1 MSRKIHIIAYI
12 KDELRQLDWLNA
24 TDMNGDEAVE
34 YYLQTKEG
42 RFYRKED
49 VTGYSE
55 NRLENID
62 SLELHKLL
70 KDVAEIAITSEGSF
84 DGTLICFSGTFHGIP
99 ENNQPIW
106 ELDGASLGSIL
117 GKTFLEAGN
126 SHDTDLKILINATGS
141 AVNKTNKPLN
151 VPGDSFIQ
159 KVAEAFESG
168 YGGKLLVEGRAGQ
181 VMHDNNSLYYGMTFP
196 YDFSLMHGLNSAELK
211 ILNGYLKYSYTLEEE
226 LSVELINAW
235 LVESMLSS
243 IGLTMSEIEGIL
255 KNRENAARKI
265 TAVLLENKRIC
276 MDPNYMLAPII
287 TVENKQGK
295 GIQVQTS
302 WIHNQ
307 EYQTDMHGAL
317 GDIDMVTFEKVNI
330 ANELNKIGDT
340 VKKLGIQTNIG
351 KVFTDFSDKKY
362 AKAANGIKEIA
373 NTLFGQ
379 YEYRLAVECDRLHLK
394 MQNFAASPSD
404 SFNFNQGKNF
414 FDHIEKTF
422 PKEHEE
428 MVAGICSALSKLF
441 SVCEKKSETFLKLK
455 NVMGV
460 LDDQKFIGLDNYEH
474 LKKNV
479 RKIVQKLKQSQENDA
494 TLMGEK
500 HIITDG
506 TEKSLTREKMIERFA
521 NEFERILGNDH
532 YDEYY
537 YVSIGIDL
545 TQRIGHALSCT
556 LHEDHSF
563 TVFDPNYGYIKCINK
578 DAFKEIM
585 DSLLVRYEE
594 CDSPR
599 VMEKNV
605 HIRYFGQPLRYDLEK
620 EIETLIYT
628 SYDEIFENL
637 TLKSKISKHD
647 KYLAGSPREETWKI
661 PGQEDISSLEGKPD
675 ASNEEKR
682 IVIQMQGDE
691 VSFQAA
697 RDLFMKNPRNSNW
710 IQGRDEFG
718 GTVIAL
724 EGDQLTAKTGFAL
737 EDVNHIKLVLVGH
750 GSELGGQTTLGS
762 LTGQEIGERLSRL
775 FEKKINTGKPESLKI
790 SLVGCN
796 LGEKGAKG
804 LPKVVSDHVFEI
816 GRKLDIKPEH
826 IEVTAQK
833 YPVRVNSDGH
843 KEVLTYA
850 GIWVLSEAER
860 LFGDYTKVTYRGTD
874 NSMVEVPHSETKILD
889 IYSKIFQAT
898 LGGDLKDYE
907 IDALKT
913 LQADVEK
920 KINEI
925 YDKAVPNMEEV
936 QRVFRDKAAI
946 AKVIEQAN
954 KDVIAIKPT
963 GEWILDL
970 QSIKELEGDRV
981 RVDFINKETGERIKN
996 IETESTAIKEL
1007 KKYTDDTIKYT
1018 KWNFNYDEQTG
1029 AFSPKPGIETVEVGN
1044 EFFNVYFTLSG
1055 LLGSARILNSGEFNQ
1070 LTVAMKVSLVSQL
1083 TQTTLGTADLAL
1095 RAIKWADNL
1104 NPASLLEPMSN
1115 FSRFVSVIAPIF
1127 DIVNITTLAIS
1138 LAHASP
1144 EEQAQ
1149 IITNLVLGT
1158 VGGALSAL
1166 GLITTVLDIFEFAM
1180 EFVALTSE
1188 FIGPIGLALAIA
1200 AGIVEFI
1207 FSIINASKKHKA
1219 DYQKWQEI
1227 DVKYGLFFEY
1237 GIGIKELAK
1246 GGWDKFIYI
1255 DNSSKKL
1262 YIKEGNEEGQ
1272 DLIKFSDYLVI
1283 TELDFNKRVA
1293 VVGDVRLDDM
1303 GDNEIHTHGERK
1315 NDFSSW
1321 HYTPFCPW
1329 NEIDAYD
1336 SSNWNRKIGGISFYD
1351 VFLQGNYTYKIDQK
1365 YIDNKNAVYVLPGK
1379 AALYL
1384 HQCFGF
1390 TVYNTG
1396 QQHDTEGKEP
1406 SFEPY
1411 EIEEGKNIEQAVFD
1425 SYHYRYRPHV
1435 KYTGHNGGSGAT
1447 QYVYEDYAAI
1457 ATGLVPEYIPTT
1469 IDVKLDGQ
1477 HRVLAVSPLTVEDA
1491 KHLSYQ
1497 FWGGGSSTVVLLNAA
1512 KIKIN
1517 LNKSKDPKLSEN
1529 ETWLF
1534 DLRNQPSPFV
1544 TLAEYLW
1551 VEQENVDFP
1560 PVAVHVNGQVI
1571 VCKQPDTKISFQKT
1585 FSDDIVS
1592 NVLFEVHV
1600 VDPFKHNIFLRHIE
1614 FNHEYIGECDNTKEQ
1629 EINRALELIKQVF
1642 TIEQS
1647 LLFMFNSEI
1656 GVITYDG
1663 SLLLCLEVKH
1673 YDVLETILY
1682 VGEIQTVVD
1691 SATFNSLYTYLL
1703 SVSAY
1708 PEMVEYAIQMTSPDL
1723 YDLYKSN
1730 LEERKYYYYAKGRG
1744 HKMEVR
1750 GYEIGIDKVKGN
1762 PIVIRKGRYKGAK
1775 VEVISELHIDNE
1787 IMREMNV
1794 VGGSTL
1800 LLNELYNNPEL
1811 LYDIVR
1817 EAQIKTEFDFGIMR
1831 INVEDVAGQ
1840 AGYIEMQMV
1849 NHMFHIVHKIIGG
1862 SILEY
1867 TKHNDD
1873 EVIIRYKIVSEQSG
1887 TRLLFDAFEVNA
1899 EGVPIY
1905 EVELHGYLSAA
1916 IERLNYG
1923 DEYAFM
1929 SFVTTI
1935 SGYLNVATN
1944 TSNHISELIN
1954 NIKDGN
1960 EEGWKEIRVL
1970 IKATVFK
1977 KHDDTADFDI
1987 DKEEMYLS
1995 FNDTTKEVKLNS
2007 LYRNYGRNA
2016 SDKGYEHMY
2025 MKIDGQYGTYTEYAP
2040 LDNRDIEIAPGSYST
2055 LNIRRVNS
2063 LESKVY
2069 LLNDERYRGISV
2081 MSDNTSDVEIIIQ
2094 GGEQFYSTSGF
2105 NLFLVR
2111 PGGKV
2116 AMLPGAL
2123 KPMDKKIILNVDGR
2137 KKIDI
2142 SEIHKKLRMVEFDS
2156 RIVNGTCEIATGEY
2170 VLVISEKGERIVLKF
2185 VDSIEIDENSD
2196 IIWEPK
2202 PRVIDLLPIE

>member
-1 MSRKIHIIAYI
+1 MSRKIQIIAYI

-34 YYLQTKEG
+34 YYLQTREG

-49 VTGYSE
+49 VIGYSE

-70 KDVAEIAITSEGSF
+70 KDVVEITITSEGSF
-84 DGTLICFSGTFHGIP
+84 DGNLICFSGTFHGIP

-106 ELDGASLGSIL
+106 DLGGASLGSML
-117 GKTFLEAGN
+117 GKAFLEAGN
-126 SHDTDLKILINATGS
+126 SHDTDLRILINATGS
-141 AVNKTNKPLN
+141 GVNKTNKPLEA
-151 VPGDSFIQ
+151 PGDSFIQ
-159 KVAEAFESG
+159 KVAEAFKSG
-168 YGGKLLVEGRAGQ
+168 YGGKLSVEGRAGQ
-181 VMHDNNSLYYGMTFP
+181 VVHDNNSLYYGMTFP
-196 YDFSLMHGLNSAELK
+196 YDFSLMHGLNTAELK

-243 IGLTMSEIEGIL
+243 IGLTMPEIEGIL
-255 KNRENAARKI
+255 KNREEAARKI
-265 TAVLLENKRIC
+265 TVVFLENKRIC
-276 MDPNYMLAPII
+276 MDPNYMLAPAVTI
-287 TVENKQGK
+287 EKKQDK
-295 GIQVQTS
+295 GMPTQAS
-302 WIHNQ
+302 WGHNQ

-330 ANELNKIGDT
+330 ANELNKIGDS
-340 VKKLGIQTNIG
+340 VKKLGIQINIG

-373 NTLFGQ
+373 NTLFEQ

-394 MQNFAASPSD
+394 MQNFAASPGD

-414 FDHIEKTF
+414 FDHIEKSF
-422 PKEHEE
+422 PQEHEE
-428 MVAGICSALSKLF
+428 MVAGICSALSNLF

-460 LDDQKFIGLDNYEH
+460 LDDRKFIGLDNYEH
-474 LKKNV
+474 LKQNV
-479 RKIVQKLKQSQENDA
+479 REIVQKLKQSQENNA
-494 TLMGEK
+494 TLTGDK

-521 NEFERILGNDH
+521 NEFERILGKDH

-578 DAFKEIM
+578 EAFKEIM

-599 VMEKNV
+599 VMKKNV
-605 HIRYFGQPLRYDLEK
+605 HIRYFGQPLGYDLEK

-628 SYDEIFENL
+628 SYDEIFKNL

-647 KYLAGSPREETWKI
+647 KYLAGSLREETWKI
-661 PGQEDISSLEGKPD
+661 PGQEDLGSLEEKPI
-675 ASNEEKR
+675 ASREEKR
-682 IVIQMQGDE
+682 IILQMQGDDI
-691 VSFQAA
+691 SFRATK
-697 RDLFMKNPRNSNW
+697 DLFMKDPRNSNW
-710 IQGRDEFG
+710 VQCKDEFG
-718 GTVIAL
+718 GAVITL

-737 EDVNHIKLVLVGH
+737 EDVKHIKLVLVGH
-750 GSELGGQTTLGS
+750 GSEFESETTLGS

-775 FEKKINTGKPESLKI
+775 FENKINTGKPESLKI

-796 LGEKGAKG
+796 LGEEGAKG
-804 LPKVVSDHVFEI
+804 LPKVVADHVFEI
-816 GRKLDIKPEH
+816 GRKLDIKPEQ

-850 GIWVLSEAER
+850 GIWVLSEVER

-874 NSMVEVPHSETKILD
+874 NSIVEVPHSETKILD
-889 IYSKIFQAT
+889 IYSKIFKAT
-898 LGGDLKDYE
+898 LRGDLQDYE
-907 IDALKT
+907 IDALKA

-925 YDKAVPNMEEV
+925 YDKAVPNMQEV

-970 QSIKELEGDRV
+970 QSIKELKGDRI
-981 RVDFINKETGERIKN
+981 RVDFINKETGERTKN
-996 IETESTAIKEL
+996 IETESVALKEL

-1018 KWNFNYDEQTG
+1018 RGNFNYDEHTG
-1029 AFSPKPGIETVEVGN
+1029 AFSPKPGTETVEVGN

-1083 TQTTLGTADLAL
+1083 TQTSLGTADLAL
-1095 RAIKWADNL
+1095 RALNWADNL
-1104 NPASLLEPMSN
+1104 NPESLLEPMSS

-1166 GLITTVLDIFEFAM
+1166 GLITTVLDIFDFAM
-1180 EFVALTSE
+1180 EFVAVASE
-1188 FIGPIGLALAIA
+1188 FTGPIGFALAIA

-1237 GIGIKELAK
+1237 GIGVKNLAK

-1255 DNSSKKL
+1255 DDSSKKQ
-1262 YIKEGNEEGQ
+1262 YIREGNEEGQ
-1272 DLIKFSDYLVI
+1272 DLIKFSDDLVI
-1283 TELDFNKRVA
+1283 KEVDFNKKLA
-1293 VVGDVRLDDM
+1293 VIGDVRLDDM
-1303 GDNEIHTHGERK
+1303 GDNEIHAYGERK

-1329 NEIDAYD
+1329 NEIDVYD
-1336 SSNWNRKIGGISFYD
+1336 SSEWKRKIGGISFYD
-1351 VFLQGNYTYKIDQK
+1351 AFLQGNYTYRIDQK

-1406 SFEPY
+1406 SFEASEIKEGI
-1411 EIEEGKNIEQAVFD
+1411 EIEQLVFD
-1425 SYHYRYRPHV
+1425 KYQYKYRAYV
-1435 KYTGHNGGSGAT
+1435 KYTGHNGGVGAT
-1447 QYVYEDYAAI
+1447 HYVYEDYAAI
-1457 ATGLVPEYIPTT
+1457 VTGLVPEYIPTI
-1469 IDVKLDGQ
+1469 IDIKMDHN
-1477 HRVLAVSPLTVEDA
+1477 HRTVAISPLTVDDGRY
-1491 KHLSYQ
+1491 LSYQ
-1497 FWGGGSSTVVLLNAA
+1497 FWGGGSSTVVLLSAA
-1512 KIKIN
+1512 KIKIH

-1534 DLRNQPSPFV
+1534 DLRNQPSSFA

-1551 VEQENVDFP
+1551 VEQENVDFL
-1560 PVAVHVNGQVI
+1560 PVAVHINGQVI

-1585 FSDDIVS
+1585 FSDEVVL

-1600 VDPFKHNIFLRHIE
+1600 VDPFKHSIFLRHIE
-1614 FNHEYIGECDNTKEQ
+1614 FNREYIGECDYTKEQ
-1629 EINRALELIKQVF
+1629 EINRVLELIKRVF
-1642 TIEQS
+1642 TLEHS
-1647 LLFMFNSEI
+1647 LLFMFNNEI
-1656 GVITYDG
+1656 GLLYNEG
-1663 SLLLCLEVKH
+1663 LLLCLEVRQ
-1673 YDVLETILY
+1673 DVLEAIHYLK
-1682 VGEIQTVVD
+1682 EIQTVVD
-1691 SATFNSLYTYLL
+1691 SATFDSLYTYLL
-1703 SVSAY
+1703 SVSEY

-1730 LEERKYYYYAKGRG
+1730 AEEREYYYYEYASGRG
-1744 HKMEVR
+1744 HKMKVR

-1762 PIVIRKGRYKGAK
+1762 PIAIMKGRYKGAK
-1775 VEVISELHIDNE
+1775 VEVISEFHIDNQ

-1794 VGGSTL
+1794 LGGSTL
-1800 LLNELYNNPEL
+1800 LLKELYNNPEL
-1811 LYDIVR
+1811 LYDIIR
-1817 EAQIKTEFDFGIMR
+1817 EAQIKTEFDFGIIR
-1831 INVEDVAGQ
+1831 INVEDIAGHS
-1840 AGYIEMQMV
+1840 GYIEMQMV
-1849 NHMFHIVHKIIGG
+1849 NHMFNIVHKIIEG

-1899 EGVPIY
+1899 EGIPIY
-1905 EVELHGYLSAA
+1905 EVELHRYLSAA

-1923 DEYAFM
+1923 DEHAFM

-1944 TSNHISELIN
+1944 TSNDISELIN
-1954 NIKDGN
+1954 NIKDDN
-1960 EEGWKEIRVL
+1960 EEGWKEIRVS
-1970 IKATVFK
+1970 IKATIFK
-1977 KHDDTADFDI
+1977 KHDDIADFET

-1995 FNDTTKEVKLNS
+1995 FNDNTKEVKLNS
-2007 LYRNYGRNA
+2007 LYRNYARNA

-2040 LDNRDIEIAPGSYST
+2040 LDNRDIKIAPGSYST

-2069 LLNDERYRGISV
+2069 LLNNEQYKGISV
-2081 MSDNTSDVEIIIQ
+2081 TSDNTSDVEIIIQ
-2094 GGEQFYSTSGF
+2094 GSEQFYSISGF

-2116 AMLPGAL
+2116 AMLPGVL

-2156 RIVNGTCEIATGEY
+2156 RIVNGTCEIATAEY
-2170 VLVISEKGERIVLKF
+2170 VLVVSEKGERIVLKF

-2202 PRVIDLLPIE
+2202 PKVINLLPH